1 MISKAN
7 PSADSSHTP
16 MDSLRESA
24 EAACRLMKA
33 LANRDR
39 LLLLCQLV
47 QGEMCVGDLEVA
59 VGVGQPT
66 LSQQLGVLREEGL
79 VTTRREGKNIYYQVS
94 SPQVLAVL
102 AVLHQQF
109 CQQPGAVPKGIQ

>member
-1 MISKAN
+1 MISN
-7 PSADSSHTP
+7 STQSESSARQP
-16 MDSLRESA
+16 MDSLRKSA
-24 EAACRLMKA
+24 DAACRLMKA

-47 QGEMCVGDLEVA
+47 QGEMCVGDLEVT

-109 CQQPGAVPKGIQ
+109 CQQPGVVPTGI